1 MDTLGNAT
9 SRRHWIG
16 MLAVGMFAVAPLLLG
31 ACGSGSS
38 VGANGSLVITMEEM
52 RFSPNRL
59 DLKAGQSVTVTLVN
73 KGSVRHDLAFP
84 SAEMPGLAGIETL
97 TLPGQTSHVTL
108 RFDQPGTYRFLCTI
122 EGHAVAGMTGAVF
135 VSP

>member
-1 MDTLGNAT
+1 MYTLGNAT
-9 SRRHWIG
+9 SKRHWIG

-59 DLKAGQSVTVTLVN
+59 DLKAGQSVTVTLVFR
-73 KGSVRHDLAFP
+73 SPTA
-84 SAEMPGLAGIETL
+84 TL
-97 TLPGQTSHVTL
+97 TSEQVEGAVQKVIEAATHELGATL
-108 RFDQPGTYRFLCTI
+108 R
-122 EGHAVAGMTGAVF
+122 
-135 VSP
+135 S